1 MANTALYMMAVA
13 ATKGELPQVNALFA
27 AIGSVP
33 SVCREESCALFVKIS
48 RPLRRK
54 YIKLSAEECMD
65 HLHHRVMIF
74 YTGRRPK
81 WKLYCEDCR
90 ERIGNRLSNREAP
103 RE

>member
-13 ATKGELPQVNALFA
+13 IMKSEWHCINALFV
-27 AIGSVP
+27 AIGSAPNAVRTR
-33 SVCREESCALFVKIS
+33 VCVGFVKIS

-81 WKLYCEDCR
+81 WKLYCEDCG
-90 ERIGNRLSNREAP
+90 ERIGNRLSD
-103 RE
+103 